1 RTDSRLFRHCQQSA
15 ATQSEPD
22 TPSPWIATSLAL
34 LAMTL
39 RLNRVT
45 QHRTH
50 PPSLRAEGATI
61 QWVRGMP
68 GPVNCHVATLLA
80 MTIGGNGT
88 AQLSSAHPV
97 IASEARQSSARRRP
111 RGRSLARRQVSGNQ
125 TVRNI
130 TQWRNLSAPPPPP
143 VPPMRLPYLR

>member
-88 AQLSSAHPV
+88 AQLSTPRHGERSAAIQCAPETPWPQLGT
-97 IASEARQSSARRRP
+97 APSLWQSDGP
-111 RGRSLARRQVSGNQ
+111 
-125 TVRNI
+125 
-130 TQWRNLSAPPPPP
+130 
-143 VPPMRLPYLR
+143 